1 MVEHRRERWR
11 SQRDPAG
18 PDADSPGRSAVGGS
32 RTRGYH
38 SVAGESSNPSRWTG
52 PMKHEADRAGRDAK
66 ARAKRYWPDS
76 VFRDALVFWLVLGL
90 TSILKTMLFDRPSVA
105 HVLLVAW
112 GVVVIFVLWF
122 RMGPPR
128 QSSRGNPILR

>member
-1 MVEHRRERWR
+1 MVEHRKERWR

-32 RTRGYH
+32 RPPGYH
-38 SVAGESSNPSRWTG
+38 SLAGNSSNPGRWTG
-52 PMKHEADRAGRDAK
+52 PMKHEVDRTGRDSTP
-66 ARAKRYWPDS
+66 RAKRYWPDS
-76 VFRDALVFWLVLGL
+76 VFRVVLVLWLVLGL
-90 TSILKTMLFDRPSVA
+90 TSILTTMLFDRPSVT

-128 QSSRGNPILR
+128 QTSRGNPILR